1 MLLLWLHLDARH
13 ANCIGVKIQQS
24 LGGALLMSGKKSKSR
39 LLQLECFEEYAGL
52 GRRRS

>member
-1 MLLLWLHLDARH
+1 MPDVQIAR
-13 ANCIGVKIQQS
+13 GVKIQQS
-24 LGGALLMSGKKSKSR
+24 LGRALLMRGKKSKSR